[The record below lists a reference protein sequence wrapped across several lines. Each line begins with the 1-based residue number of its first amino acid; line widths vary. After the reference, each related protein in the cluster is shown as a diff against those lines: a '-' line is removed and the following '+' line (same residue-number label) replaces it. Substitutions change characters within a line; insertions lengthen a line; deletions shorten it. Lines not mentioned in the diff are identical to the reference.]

1 MKNSNSLLA
10 CRQIVDD
17 PLPGRNGER
26 RWRGSKRVGMCE
38 EGTREGM

>member
-10 CRQIVDD
+10 CLQIVDD

-26 RWRGSKRVGMCE
+26 EKDVRHV
-38 EGTREGM
+38 